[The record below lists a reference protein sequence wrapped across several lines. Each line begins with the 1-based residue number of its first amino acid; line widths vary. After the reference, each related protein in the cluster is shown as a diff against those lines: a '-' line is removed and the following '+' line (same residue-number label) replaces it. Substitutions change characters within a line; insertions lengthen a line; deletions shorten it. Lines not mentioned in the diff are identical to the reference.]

1 MFGWLVVVTGV
12 HSALPPNGA
21 GHSRGKSALTGPG
34 NETNSA
40 STSARFAEYEI
51 VMTDSQDGAEPAA
64 PAPEPAAEPA
74 QPQVNAGEAGD
85 PARTSCSA

>member
-40 STSARFAEYEI
+40 STGARFAEYEI